1 MQNRLQI
8 LLVVIFCYFGSN
20 IFAQRQYA
28 TNSVLSS
35 GEWYKIGIVK
45 EGVYKIDVPF
55 LSQLGFNTNQLSSSR
70 IKLYGNGGRELPEDN
85 SVSRTDD
92 LIENAIEV
100 YDGGDG
106 IFNGND
112 YLLFYAHGPDAWNYD
127 SVNMMFNHQKNL
139 INDTCYYFLTI
150 NTNGKR
156 ITLNNNNLTPNTFV
170 THYDERLFHE
180 NDITTILNS
189 GKNWFGEEFNNT
201 QNSHSFN
208 FNLPDILSSVP
219 MKLRSN
225 LLSRNIGTPSSFN
238 ISVNGQLVQN
248 IPINGVSGNLI
259 DNFAE
264 PASSISIISSPT
276 SNCNIS
282 YTYNPASNSA
292 QGWLDGFD
300 LQYRRSLQLNN
311 QNQICFRD
319 VSSIGNNNV
328 AQFVLTGAN
337 SNSEIWD
344 VTDFTQPVKMNGT
357 ITGNQFQFVNYA
369 EVLREY
375 IAFDKTHCLQPLK
388 IGSISNQNL
397 HQSEFADYLII
408 TPKLFLPQANRLAQF
423 HNTQNNL
430 TVKVAEAE
438 QIYIEFGGGNKS
450 ASAIRDFIKMYFDKA
465 GTDTTLRPKYVLL
478 FGIGNYDTK
487 GRTASAIN
495 HIPCFESDNSI
506 NPVLSYT
513 SDDFFALLSDT
524 DNINNTIQPDELKL
538 SVGRLPV
545 KTIDEANTVVD
556 KIINYNS
563 NVTLGSW
570 RNDLLFLADDKD
582 ANLFL
587 NTSEQIINSVE
598 NLSKVLNNNKIYVDA
613 YPLSRVYNTVTSPK
627 VNRTILE
634 QLYSGKLI
642 FNYSGHGNYQQLSSY
657 SIFNNQDAK
666 LLNNAKKLP
675 LFITST
681 CDFIPYD
688 DPSKL
693 SIGSYMLQ
701 GSKNGAIALL
711 TTPRLVFAGGNQI
724 VNENF
729 LKTVLQKNQF
739 GNYLSLGEAFRLSK
753 NYTSQTIS
761 DVVNIRKFSLI
772 GDPALKISFPKN
784 NINIDSINQMLISN
798 GDTIKSG
805 NNYTITGCIKDN
817 AGNFL
822 SDFNGTVYAKV
833 FDKPRPIITLGNDP
847 SSIPTSF
854 HQQEDL
860 LYTGRATVKNGRFK
874 FSFFVS
880 KDLSG
885 HIAKGKISLYAENG
899 NEDASG
905 FDTSFYIVPNSL
917 ISNNDNAGPDIKLFL
932 DDYQFKNGG
941 NVGDRSLLLVRL
953 SDSSGINTVF
963 NANIDHNIK
972 AIIDGD
978 EANPIILNSF
988 YETDLDTYKSGG
1000 IAYQLPSLT
1009 KGAHTLKLTAWDN
1022 VVNSSTSIL
1031 NFNIIENSQFQIYNL
1046 INYPNPVSSNTNI
1059 SFQINEPAQHL
1070 KVAINFYSLDGKLI
1084 AQTKKDL
1091 TNTSRFIDFLIDINF
1106 SKFPSGIYFYRVR
1119 IINEKGEQ
1127 AGASQKMMKVD

>member
-8 LLVVIFCYFGSN
+8 FLVVIFCYFGSN
-20 IFAQRQYA
+20 ISAQRQYA
-28 TNSVLSS
+28 ANSVLSS
-35 GEWYKIGIVK
+35 GNWYKIGIVK
-45 EGVYKIDVPF
+45 EGVYKIDVSF
-55 LSQLGFNTNQLSSSR
+55 LSQLGYNTNQLSSSSIR
-70 IKLYGNGGRELPEDN
+70 LYGNGGRQLPENN
-85 SVSRTDD
+85 SVSRADD
-92 LIENAIEV
+92 LFENAIEV

-106 IFNGND
+106 VFNGND
-112 YLLFYAHGPDAWNYD
+112 YLLFYAPGPDNWKYD

-156 ITLNNNNLTPNTFV
+156 IALNNNNLTPNTFV

-189 GKNWFGEEFNNT
+189 GKNWFGEEFNNA
-201 QNSHSFN
+201 QNRQSFN
-208 FNLPDILSSVP
+208 YNLSDILSSVS

-225 LLSRNIGTPSSFN
+225 LLSRSIGTSSSFD

-264 PASSISIISSPT
+264 QSSSISLISSPT

-300 LQYRRSLQLNN
+300 LQYRRALQLNN
-311 QNQICFRD
+311 QNQISFRD
-319 VSSIGNNNV
+319 VSSVGNNNV
-328 AQFVLTGAN
+328 AQFVLTGVN
-337 SNSEIWD
+337 SNSEVWD
-344 VTDFTQPVKMNGT
+344 VTDFTQPVKMNG
-357 ITGNQFQFVNYA
+357 IIIGNQFQFVNNA

-375 IAFDKTHCLQPLK
+375 IAFNKTQCLQPFK
-388 IGSISNQNL
+388 IGSITNQNL

-408 TPKLFLPQANRLAQF
+408 YPKLFVSQANRLAQF
-423 HNTQNNL
+423 HTTQDNL
-430 TVKVAEAE
+430 IIKVAEAE
-438 QIYIEFGGGNKS
+438 QIYNEFGGGNKS
-450 ASAIRDFIKMYFDKA
+450 AAAIRDFIKMYYDKA
-465 GTDTTLRPKYVLL
+465 GSDSTEIPKYVLL

-487 GRTASAIN
+487 GRTASDIN

-524 DNINNTIQPDELKL
+524 DNIINTIQPDVLKL

-545 KTIDEANTVVD
+545 TSVDEANTVVD
-556 KIINYNS
+556 KIINYNK
-563 NVTLGSW
+563 NETLGSW

-587 NTSEQIINSVE
+587 NTSEQIINTVDDI
-598 NLSKVLNNNKIYVDA
+598 SKVVNYNKIYVDA
-613 YPLSRVYNTVTSPK
+613 YPLTRVFNTTTSPK
-627 VNRTILE
+627 VNQTIID

-657 SIFNNQDAK
+657 SIFSNQDAK

-675 LFITST
+675 LFVTST
-681 CDFIPYD
+681 CDFVPYD
-688 DPSKL
+688 DPSKSSL
-693 SIGSYMLQ
+693 GSYMLQ

-711 TTPRLVFAGGNQI
+711 TTPRLVFAGDNQI

-729 LKTVLQKNQF
+729 LKTVLQKDQS
-739 GNYLSLGEAFRLSK
+739 GNYLSLGEAFHLSK

-761 DVVNIRKFSLI
+761 DVINIRKFSLI
-772 GDPALKISFPKN
+772 GDPALKLSFPKN
-784 NINIDSINQMLISN
+784 NITIDSINEMSINN

-805 NNYTITGCIKDN
+805 NNYNITGFIRDN
-817 AGNFL
+817 AGSVMSN
-822 SDFNGTVYAKV
+822 FNGTVYAKV
-833 FDKPRPIITLGNDP
+833 IDKPRAIRTLGNDP
-847 SSIPTSF
+847 SSIATTF
-854 HQQEDL
+854 HQQTDL
-860 LYTGRATVKNGRFK
+860 IYNGRATVQNGKFK
-874 FSFFVS
+874 FSFLVS
-880 KDLSG
+880 KDVSSD
-885 HIAKGKISLYAENG
+885 IAKGKISLYAENG

-905 FDTSFYIVPNSL
+905 FDTSFYIATNTL
-917 ISNNDNAGPDIKLFL
+917 INNNDNAGPDIKLYL
-932 DDYQFKNGG
+932 DDYHFKNGG
-941 NVGDRSLLLVRL
+941 NVDDRSLFLVRL
-953 SDSSGINTVF
+953 TDSSGINTVF
-963 NANIDHNIK
+963 NSNIDHNIK
-972 AIIDGD
+972 VIIDGD
-978 EANPIILNSF
+978 ETHPIILNSF
-988 YETDLDTYKSGG
+988 YENDLDTYKSGG

-1009 KGAHTLKLTAWDN
+1009 EGAHTIKLMAWDN
-1022 VVNSSTSIL
+1022 VGNSSTSTL

-1070 KVAINFYSLDGKLI
+1070 KVAINFYSLDGRLI
-1084 AQTKKDL
+1084 DQTKKEL
-1091 TNTSRFIDFLIDINF
+1091 TNTSRFIDFPCNVNF
-1106 SKFPSGIYFYRVR
+1106 KKLSSGIYFYRVR
-1119 IINEKGEQ
+1119 IVNEKGEEVMT
-1127 AGASQKMMKVD
+1127 SQKMVKF

>member
-35 GEWYKIGIVK
+35 GGWYKIGIVK
-45 EGVYKIDVPF
+45 EGVYKIDVSF
-55 LSQLGFNTNQLSSSR
+55 LSQLGFNTNQLSSSK
-70 IKLYGNGGRELPEDN
+70 IKLYGNGGRELSEDN
-85 SVSRTDD
+85 SVSRADD

-112 YLLFYAHGPDAWNYD
+112 YFLFYAPGPDNWKYD
-127 SVNMMFNHQKNL
+127 SVAMMFHHQKNL

-150 NTNGKR
+150 ENNGKR
-156 ITLNNNNLTPNTFV
+156 ISLNNNNLTPNSFV

-189 GKNWFGEEFNNT
+189 GKHWFGEEFKNT
-201 QNSHSFN
+201 QNNHSFN
-208 FNLPDILSSVP
+208 YNLSDILSSVP
-219 MKLRSN
+219 MKLKSN
-225 LLSRNIGTPSSFN
+225 LLSRSIGTSSSFN
-238 ISVNGQLVQN
+238 ISVNAQLIQNVQ
-248 IPINGVSGNLI
+248 INGVSGNLI

-264 PASSISIISSPT
+264 PASSVALISSPT
-276 SNCNIS
+276 SNCNIT
-282 YTYNPASNSA
+282 YAYNPASNSA

-300 LQYRRSLQLNN
+300 LQYRRALQLNN
-311 QNQICFRD
+311 QNQISFRD
-319 VSSIGNNNV
+319 VSSVGINNV

-337 SNSEIWD
+337 SNIEVWD
-344 VTDFTQPVKMNGT
+344 VTEFVQPVKMNG
-357 ITGNQFQFVNYA
+357 IIAGNQFQFVNNA
-369 EVLREY
+369 EILREY
-375 IAFDKTHCLQPLK
+375 IAFDKTQCLQPFK

-408 TPKLFLPQANRLAQF
+408 TPKLFLTQANRLAQF
-423 HNTQNNL
+423 HNTHDNL
-430 TVKVAEAE
+430 TVKVTEAE
-438 QIYIEFGGGNKS
+438 QIYNEFGGGNKS
-450 ASAIRDFIKMYFDKA
+450 ATAIRDFIKMYFDKA

-524 DNINNTIQPDELKL
+524 DNVNNTIQPDVLKL
-538 SVGRLPV
+538 SVGRFPV

-563 NVTLGSW
+563 NETLGSW

-598 NLSKVLNNNKIYVDA
+598 NLSKVFNNNKIYVDA
-613 YPLSRVYNTVTSPK
+613 YPLSRVYNTVTSPI
-627 VNRTILE
+627 VNQTIID

-642 FNYSGHGNYQQLSSY
+642 FNYNGHGNYQQLSSY
-657 SIFNNQDAK
+657 SIFSNQDAK

-688 DPSKL
+688 DPSKSSL
-693 SIGSYMLQ
+693 GSYLLQ

-729 LKTVLQKNQF
+729 LKYAMKKDQT
-739 GNYLSLGEAFRLSK
+739 GNYLSLGEAFRVSK

-772 GDPALKISFPKN
+772 GDPALKLSFPKN
-784 NINIDSINQMLISN
+784 NISIDSINQRPISI

-805 NNYTITGCIKDN
+805 NNYTITGFIKDK

-822 SDFNGTVYAKV
+822 SNLNGTVYAKV
-833 FDKPRPIITLGNDP
+833 FDKPSPIITLGNDP

-860 LYTGRATVKNGRFK
+860 LYSGRATVKNGKFK

-880 KDLSG
+880 KDVSG
-885 HIAKGKISLYAENG
+885 DIAKGKISMYAENG

-905 FDTSFYIVPNSL
+905 FDTSFYIAPNSL
-917 ISNNDNAGPDIKLFL
+917 INNNDNAGPDIKLYL
-932 DDYQFKNGG
+932 DDYHFKNGG

-953 SDSSGINTVF
+953 SDSSGINSVF

-978 EANPIILNSF
+978 ATHPIVLNSF
-988 YETDLDTYKSGG
+988 YETDLDTYKRGA

-1009 KGAHTLKLTAWDN
+1009 EGAHTLTLTAWDN
-1022 VVNSSTSIL
+1022 VGNSNTSTL
-1031 NFNIIENSQFQIYNL
+1031 NFNIIENNQFQIYNL
-1046 INYPNPVSSNTNI
+1046 INYPNPVSSNTSI

-1070 KVAINFYSLDGKLI
+1070 KIAINFYSLDGKFI

-1091 TNTSRFIDFLIDINF
+1091 TNTSRFIDFPIDINF
-1106 SKFPSGIYFYRVR
+1106 SKFSGGIYFYRVR

-1127 AGASQKMMKVD
+1127 AGASQKMMKIN